1 MTTAQRCQ
9 GGRLFTATQVRD
21 ALCNQ
26 CQLLFLGGPTRAT
39 GQNPGDRTAHPNVET
54 SEIDRLA
61 EQIYREM
68 LARFGPPSE
77 RRFARDQA
85 SASPKLSF
93 EQRVASLID
102 HTLLRPDATRE
113 QIEELC
119 RQALHFGFASACVNP
134 VWAPVCAKLLHGSGV
149 RVCTVVGFPLGA
161 TLTEVKRFETG
172 QALKLGAEEID
183 MVIPVGALRSG
194 DLDRVY
200 LDILGVV
207 EAARAARAV
216 VKVIIEAGLLN
227 DSEKIA
233 ASTLA
238 MLAGADFVK
247 TSTGFGPSGA
257 TVRDVEILR
266 RVARGAMGVKAAGGV
281 RSFGDFKRM
290 IAAGATR
297 IGASAS
303 VRILQEAKEAAEQ
316 EEPAL

>member
-1 MTTAQRCQ
+1 M
-9 GGRLFTATQVRD
+9 
-21 ALCNQ
+21 
-26 CQLLFLGGPTRAT
+26 
-39 GQNPGDRTAHPNVET
+39 ES
-54 SEIDRLA
+54 SELDRLA
-61 EQIYREM
+61 EQIHREL

-77 RRFARDQA
+77 RRFTRGQPPAGA
-85 SASPKLSF
+85 KISF

-102 HTLLRPDATRE
+102 HTLLRPEATRE

-119 RQALHFGFASACVNP
+119 RQARRFGFASACVNP
-134 VWAPVCAKLLHGSGV
+134 LWVPLCAKLLQGSEV
-149 RVCTVVGFPLGA
+149 KVCTVVGFPLGA

-172 QALKLGAEEID
+172 EALKLGAQEID

-194 DLDRVY
+194 DWERVY
-200 LDILGVV
+200 LDILAVV
-207 EAARAARAV
+207 DAARAAQAA
-216 VKVIIEAGLLN
+216 VKVIIEAGLLS

-238 MLAGADFVK
+238 LLAGADFVK

-266 RVARGAMGVKAAGGV
+266 RAARGAMGVKAAGGI
-281 RSFGDFKRM
+281 RSFDDFKKM

-303 VRILQEAKEAAEQ
+303 IRILQEARQAAEQ
-316 EEPAL
+316 QGAPVL